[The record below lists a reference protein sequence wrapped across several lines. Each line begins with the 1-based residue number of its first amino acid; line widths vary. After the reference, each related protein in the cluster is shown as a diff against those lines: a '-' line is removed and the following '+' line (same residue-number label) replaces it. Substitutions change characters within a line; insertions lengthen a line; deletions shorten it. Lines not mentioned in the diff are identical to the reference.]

1 MDSIYKKLKIRVN
14 ALARVHGHYPGIS
27 MISKIIFAID
37 DSKNIM
43 NSTKHYCETNGKRE
57 KK

>member
-1 MDSIYKKLKIRVN
+1 MDSIHKKLKIKVN
-14 ALARVHGHYPGIS
+14 ALARVRGHYPGINKKAIS

-43 NSTKHYCETNGKRE
+43 N
-57 KK
+57 